1 MSAKQIAVNLLWCVP
16 GKVGGSEQY
25 LARQLAG
32 LADRTD
38 TDEDVPHLDVQV
50 YGPRGYAAAHPELS
64 PYDIVEM
71 PSDGRNRAVR
81 IARENTWL
89 AVRTRDVD
97 LVHHGGGT
105 RPFRTARRTLL
116 TVHDVQ
122 YLSYPQYFSAVR
134 LRYLSMMMPRSLRKA
149 TAVAVPSEYVR
160 TTLIDRFGLD
170 PQRVHV
176 VVHGVESVDRN
187 TLDIAGVQKRFG
199 LDGLR
204 YLIYPAITHP
214 HKNHEFLVSLL
225 AGPWRRTQHHL
236 VFIGGQGR
244 GHDALMDAI
253 AAHGGV
259 ADRIHFTGHVGSA
272 DRDALVAGADALV
285 FPSRYEGFG
294 APVVEAMG
302 LGVPVV
308 ASDRTSLPGV
318 VGDGGLVLPLE
329 IDAWASVPDTVAA
342 QHDRLAERGHD
353 RARHFTLRA
362 SGADLRHA
370 YERTLA

>member
-1 MSAKQIAVNLLWCVP
+1 MSTGSKRIAVNLLWCVP

-32 LADRTD
+32 LAETSN
-38 TDEDVPHLDVQV
+38 EDLHLDVTI
-50 YGPRGYAAAHPELS
+50 YGPRGFAAAHPELAS
-64 PYDIVEM
+64 YDIVET

-81 IARENTWL
+81 IARESTWL
-89 AVRTRDVD
+89 ASRTHAAD

-134 LRYLSMMMPRSLRKA
+134 LQYLSMMMPRSLRKA

-176 VVHGVESVDRN
+176 VVHGVETVDRN
-187 TLDIAGVQKRFG
+187 TLDIVGVQKRFG
-199 LDGLR
+199 LDGIR
-204 YLIYPAITHP
+204 YFIYPAITHP

-225 AGPWRRTQHHL
+225 AGPWRATQHHL

-244 GHDALMDAI
+244 GHDALTAAI
-253 AAHGGV
+253 AAHGGL

-272 DRDALVAGADALV
+272 DRDALVAGAEALV
-285 FPSRYEGFG
+285 FPSQYEGFG

-308 ASDRTSLPGV
+308 ASDRTCLPGV
-318 VGDGGLVLPLE
+318 VGDGGLVLPLD
-329 IDAWASVPDTVAA
+329 IDAWASVPETVAS
-342 QHDRLAERGHD
+342 QHDLLVQRGHD

-362 SGADLRHA
+362 SGADLRRT
-370 YERTLA
+370 YERTLS

>member
-1 MSAKQIAVNLLWCVP
+1 MSVATKSVAVNLLWCVP

-32 LADRTD
+32 LALADGTS
-38 TDEDVPHLDVQV
+38 PALDVRI
-50 YGPRGYAAAHPELS
+50 YAPRGYAAAHPELVS
-64 PYDIVEM
+64 YDIVET
-71 PSDGRNRAVR
+71 PSDGRNRALR
-81 IARENTWL
+81 IAHENTWL
-89 AVRTRDVD
+89 ASRTRGAD

-105 RPFRTARRTLL
+105 RPFRTAERTLL

-134 LRYLSMMMPRSLRKA
+134 LRYLSLMMPRSLRRA
-149 TAVAVPSEYVR
+149 TAVAVPSDYVR
-160 TTLIDRFGLD
+160 ATLIDRFGLD

-176 VVHGVESVDRN
+176 VVHGVETVDRAA
-187 TLDIAGVQKRFG
+187 LDIAGTRKRFG

-204 YLIYPAITHP
+204 YFIYPAITHP

-225 AGPWRRTQHHL
+225 AGPWRATQHHL

-244 GHDALMDAI
+244 GHEALM
-253 AAHGGV
+253 AAVAASGV
-259 ADRIHFTGHVGSA
+259 SDRIHFTGHVGSA
-272 DRDALVAGADALV
+272 DRDALVAGADALL

-308 ASDRTSLPGV
+308 ASDCTCLPGV
-318 VGDGGLVLPLE
+318 VGDGGLVLPLDA
-329 IDAWASVPDTVAA
+329 DAWASVPDTVGA
-342 QHDRLAERGHD
+342 QRDALVRRGHE
-353 RARHFTLRA
+353 RAGHFTLRA
-362 SGADLRHA
+362 SGADLRRT

>member
-1 MSAKQIAVNLLWCVP
+1 MSTVAVNLLWCVP

-32 LADRTD
+32 LAQTRSNGASTA
-38 TDEDVPHLDVQV
+38 LDVRL
-50 YGPRGYAAAHPELS
+50 YAPRGYAAAHPELAG
-64 PYDIVEM
+64 YDIVET

-89 AVRTRDVD
+89 AARTRDAD

-105 RPFRTARRTLL
+105 RPFRTSRRTLL

-134 LRYLSMMMPRSLRKA
+134 LRYLSAMMPRSLHRA

-160 TTLIDRFGLD
+160 ATLIERFGLD
-170 PQRVHV
+170 DRRVHV
-176 VVHGVESVDRN
+176 VVHGIESVDRAS
-187 TLDIAGVQKRFG
+187 LDIAGTKKRFG

-204 YLIYPAITHP
+204 YFIYPAITHP
-214 HKNHEFLVSLL
+214 HKNHEFLVALL
-225 AGPWRRTQHHL
+225 AGPWRRSPHHL

-244 GHDALMDAI
+244 AHDALT
-253 AAHGGV
+253 AAVAASGV
-259 ADRIHFTGHVGSA
+259 SDRIHFTGHVGSA

-285 FPSRYEGFG
+285 FPSQYEGFG

-308 ASDRTSLPGV
+308 ASDRTCLPGV
-318 VGDGGLVLPLE
+318 VGDGGLVLPLDV
-329 IDAWASVPDTVAA
+329 DAWASIPDTV
-342 QHDRLAERGHD
+342 DERRDALVARGLE
-353 RARHFTLRA
+353 RAGRFTLAA
-362 SGADLRHA
+362 SGADLRRT